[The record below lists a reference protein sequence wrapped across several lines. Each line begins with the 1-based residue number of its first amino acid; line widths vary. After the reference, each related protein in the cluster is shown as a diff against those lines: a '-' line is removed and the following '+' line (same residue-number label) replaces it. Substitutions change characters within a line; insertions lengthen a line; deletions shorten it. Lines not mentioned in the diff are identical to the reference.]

1 MADVERGRK
10 QFLTGLSVIGDVQ
23 CLLTLAAWL
32 RAGDIGSAR
41 DIAPLI
47 VFGVLGALAYRGVY
61 WARGA
66 IVVWLGF
73 IAISF
78 TLRGVLMLG
87 RAPGLGLFSIAI
99 AASVAYGAVFLYT
112 SEHIE
117 AFLLSRDAPPARPS
131 RPAV

>member
-1 MADVERGRK
+1 MADAERGRK
-10 QFLTGLSVIGDVQ
+10 QFLIGLGVIGGVL
-23 CLLTLAAWL
+23 CLLALRAWL
-32 RAGDIGSAR
+32 RAGEIRSAK
-41 DIAPLI
+41 DFGALL

-78 TLRGVLMLG
+78 GLRGVLMLG
-87 RAPGLGLFSIAI
+87 RTPGSSLFLIAI
-99 AASVAYGAVFLYT
+99 AATVAYGAIFLYT

>member
-1 MADVERGRK
+1 MADIELGRK
-10 QFLTGLSVIGDVQ
+10 QFLVSIAVIGVFL
-23 CLLTLAAWL
+23 CLRVLGAWAA
-32 RAGDIGSAR
+32 AR
-41 DIAPLI
+41 EIPAARELAPLL

-73 IAISF
+73 IAITV
-78 TLRGVLMLG
+78 TLRGVLLLV
-87 RAPGLGLFSIAI
+87 RAPVSALFLIAI

-131 RPAV
+131 RRAV